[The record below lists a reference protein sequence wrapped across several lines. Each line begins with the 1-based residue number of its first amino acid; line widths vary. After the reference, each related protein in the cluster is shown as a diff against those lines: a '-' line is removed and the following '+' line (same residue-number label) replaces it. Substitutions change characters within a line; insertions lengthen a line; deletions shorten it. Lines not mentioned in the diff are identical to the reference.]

1 LPSMSSV
8 AAERI
13 RVRGLRKSFSTGAV
27 KMTAF
32 RLLGS
37 LLARNGRDHG
47 HERRVIAIDAL
58 SVRSGEV
65 VGLIGENG
73 AGKTTLLKLLAGLYA
88 PNSGSIERNGSLVYF
103 AGLGVGMI
111 QDLSVRENIYLYGA
125 ICGIARARLDVQ
137 FDGMLQWAELSDFVD
152 ARLRTLSAGMKTR
165 LAFAIASC
173 VDADVLLLDEAFS
186 AGDRRF
192 QNRCNDFIVARR
204 GGPTATLIATHN
216 LSFVQQFCTRAVW
229 LDHGKLRAEGDPTR
243 VVESYQEY
251 CNR

>member
-1 LPSMSSV
+1 MSSV
-8 AAERI
+8 PVERI
-13 RVRGLRKSFSTGAV
+13 RVSRLRKSFNTGPV

-32 RLLGS
+32 RLLRG
-37 LLARNGRDHG
+37 LVAPNAHQDG
-47 HERRVIAIDAL
+47 HERHAVTIDVL
-58 SVRSGEV
+58 SVQSGEV

-73 AGKTTLLKLLAGLYA
+73 AGKTTLLKLMAGLYA
-88 PNSGSIERNGSLVYF
+88 PNSGSIQVSGSVAYF

-111 QDLSVRENIYLYGA
+111 QDLSVRENVYLYGA
-125 ICGIARARLDVQ
+125 ICGISRARLDVQ
-137 FDGMLQWAELSDFVD
+137 FDTVLSWAELSEFVD

-173 VDADVLLLDEAFS
+173 VEADVLLLDEAFS

-192 QNRCNDFIVARR
+192 QNRCNEFIISRR
-204 GGPTATLIATHN
+204 GGPSAILIATHN

-229 LDHGKLRAEGDPTR
+229 LERGSLRAEGDPPR

-251 CNR
+251 SNR